1 LIGVALGFAAGF
13 IPGFSSENLSLFIIT
28 YGLIS
33 SNYHLAV
40 TVVAIEIS
48 ASFFEFLSPMI
59 FRIGNEATAL
69 AVDSVSSRLT
79 EESLKRGMNLVVS
92 GGLVGILVSL
102 PLLFFAEKIY
112 PVVYSSLKPL
122 AGWILLFL
130 CIYMIWVERGWK
142 KKIFAA
148 IIFCL
153 SGLLGMITKNSGIVS
168 SEYLLLPVFIGL
180 YGFSSLISKKYENTD
195 STQDITWMR
204 KTRVAVIAFI
214 TSAFA
219 SFIPGMKRSQ
229 TSTLALQVGGIFKH
243 EEVLFVLP
251 LISLAFMTL
260 SLLVLGSTGTIRS
273 NLAYDIQEVMGE
285 TYFSQTVLFVGSIA
299 VSACI
304 SACILIFLAKPLGRL
319 FSRID
324 GKHLKTFGFC
334 ISLLLILNFTGIY
347 GVMIAFTA
355 TCIGTLSSHFGT
367 RSTHL
372 MGVLLLPTIVA
383 VIL

>member
-1 LIGVALGFAAGF
+1 
-13 IPGFSSENLSLFIIT
+13 
-28 YGLIS
+28 
-33 SNYHLAV
+33 
-40 TVVAIEIS
+40 VAIEIS

-122 AGWILLFL
+122 AGWMLLFL

-153 SGLLGMITKNSGIVS
+153 SGLLGMITKGSGIVS

-285 TYFSQTVLFVGSIA
+285 TYFAQTVLFVGSIA

>member
-1 LIGVALGFAAGF
+1 MIGVALGFAAGF